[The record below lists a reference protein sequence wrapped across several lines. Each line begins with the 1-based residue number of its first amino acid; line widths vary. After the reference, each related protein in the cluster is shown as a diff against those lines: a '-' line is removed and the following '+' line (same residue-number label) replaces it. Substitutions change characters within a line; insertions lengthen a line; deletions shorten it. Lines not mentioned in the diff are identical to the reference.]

1 MNIQQ
6 FSDEFDV
13 LINSHS
19 VLEPLG
25 FLQNI
30 GTIKVDEYEK
40 SVYLTLAQENIFN
53 ALASRFEFDEE
64 ARRRLD
70 TLVFEDIIISDNGSP
85 GTLTQNSVQ
94 FNIDDLAAR
103 IVFERLKIVEASCKE
118 GQEISVLPMRHDEF
132 NKQIN
137 NPFRKPKLSGRYNVA
152 WRLDSGSNL
161 TEIIPPQ
168 EVQRFE
174 YKYRYLKRPRPIILV
189 DLTAQNLNIRGE
201 DTPQTSD
208 MSEINHEEILKEAV
222 NLCLSVIA
230 GRTNAQRES

>member
-1 MNIQQ
+1 MTIQQ

-13 LINSHS
+13 LLNSYS
-19 VLEPLG
+19 VLEPFGL
-25 FLQNI
+25 LQNI

-53 ALASRFEFDEE
+53 TLASRFEFDEE
-64 ARRRLD
+64 VRRRLD
-70 TLVFEDIIISDNGSP
+70 SLVFEDIINSSDGIP

-94 FNIDDLAAR
+94 FSIDDLAVR
-103 IVFERLKIVEASCKE
+103 IVFERLKIIQSSCKQ

-132 NKQIN
+132 NKHIN

-152 WRLDSGSNL
+152 WRMDSGPNIV
-161 TEIIPPQ
+161 EIIPPQ
-168 EVQRFE
+168 EIQSFQ
-174 YKYRYLKRPRPIILV
+174 YKYRYLKRPDPIILV
-189 DLTAQNLNIRGE
+189 NLVPQNLNIRG
-201 DTPQTSD
+201 DQNPQNSE